1 MHNNTISCVT
11 IIFIFG
17 KIFLF
22 IELATMC
29 FKYTKQVQPIYT
41 SITVLM
47 MQQLYGLTVFML
59 VIAIIRIQGME
70 NLLQIQVCLPLN
82 WLRYMEVLS
91 DSKLHSLMAS
101 LQVMEMS
108 GNAPILLQV
117 ETVCIIAT
125 LFIIFGLYNCHFIY
139 HIH

>member
-1 MHNNTISCVT
+1 
-11 IIFIFG
+11 
-17 KIFLF
+17 
-22 IELATMC
+22 MC

-108 GNAPILLQV
+108 GNAPIMLQV
-117 ETVCIIAT
+117 ETVCIKIAT